1 MDINT
6 MESKLTLLDM
16 SAFLRPLETL
26 AVAPTSLYIT
36 GTLPKVRQPAVAIV
50 GTRRPSSYGKEV
62 TYQLAHALARKGVI
76 IVSGLAFGIDAI
88 AHRAAL
94 DAKGTTIA
102 VLAGGLDSIYPRS
115 HEGLARS
122 IVQSGGA
129 LVSEYPPGVKARQY
143 QFLARNRLVSGL
155 SDGVVVTEA
164 AERSGTLSTINHA
177 LDQNKEVFAVPGNI
191 NSILSIGPN
200 RFIAQGAHPVLSV
213 ESILEVIAPHIIVA
227 EQIPTL
233 TPAEHQ
239 LVSLIQQGIHD
250 GDVLQERST
259 LRTGEFLQ
267 TLTMLELNGHIRSI
281 GPNQWGTTV

>member
-1 MDINT
+1 
-6 MESKLTLLDM
+6 MESKLTLLDE
-16 SAFLRPLETL
+16 SAFLQPLEML

-36 GTLPKVRQPAVAIV
+36 GTLPSIRQPVVAIV

-62 TYQLAHALARKGVI
+62 TYQLAHALARKGII

-94 DAKGTTIA
+94 DAGGTTIA

-115 HEGLARS
+115 HKVLAQS

-129 LVSEYPPGVKARQY
+129 LMSEYPPGVKARQH

-191 NSILSIGPN
+191 TSLLSIGPN
-200 RFIAQGAHPVLSV
+200 RFIAQGAHPVLSA

-227 EQIPTL
+227 EQPPDL
-233 TPAEHQ
+233 APAEHQ
-239 LVSLIQQGIHD
+239 LISLIKQGMHD
-250 GDVLQERST
+250 GDALQQNST
-259 LRTGEFLQ
+259 LTTGEFLQ
-267 TLTMLELNGHIRSI
+267 TLTMLEINGHIRSV
-281 GPNQWGTTV
+281 GPNQWGATV

>member
-1 MDINT
+1 MK
-6 MESKLTLLDM
+6 SKLILLDT
-16 SAFLRPLETL
+16 SAFLRPLEML

-36 GTLPKVRQPAVAIV
+36 GTLPTVRQPVVAIV

-62 TYQLAHALARKGVI
+62 TYQLAYALASKGVV

-94 DAKGTTIA
+94 DAKGITIA
-102 VLAGGLDSIYPRS
+102 VLASGLDTIYPR
-115 HEGLARS
+115 HHKGLAES

-129 LVSEYPPGVKARQY
+129 LISEYPLGIAARQY

-191 NSILSIGPN
+191 TSLLSIGPN

-213 ESILEVIAPHIIVA
+213 ESILEVIAPHIVVT
-227 EQIPTL
+227 EQTPVL
-233 TPAEHQ
+233 TNAEHQ
-239 LVSLIQQGIHD
+239 LVSLIKQGIHD
-250 GDVLQERST
+250 GDALQEHST
-259 LRTGEFLQ
+259 LGTGEFLQ
-267 TLTMLELNGHIRSI
+267 ILTMLEVDGHIRSV
-281 GPNQWGTTV
+281 GPNQWGTTT

>member
-1 MDINT
+1 
-6 MESKLTLLDM
+6 MESKLTLLDT
-16 SAFLRPLETL
+16 STFLQPLEML

-36 GTLPKVRQPAVAIV
+36 GTLPEVRQPVVAIV

-94 DAKGTTIA
+94 DAKGMTIA
-102 VLAGGLDSIYPRS
+102 VLAGGLDNIYPRS
-115 HEGLARS
+115 HVGLAKS
-122 IVQSGGA
+122 IIQSGGA
-129 LVSEYPPGVKARQY
+129 LVSEYPHGIKARQY

-155 SDGVVVTEA
+155 SDGVIVTEA

-191 NSILSIGPN
+191 TSPLSIGPN

-213 ESILEVIAPHIIVA
+213 ESILEVIAPHIVVA
-227 EQIPTL
+227 EQAPIL
-233 TPAEHQ
+233 TDAEHQ
-239 LVSLIQQGIHD
+239 LVSLIKQGIHD
-250 GDVLQERST
+250 GDALREHST
-259 LRTGEFLQ
+259 LGTAEFLQ
-267 TLTMLELNGHIRSI
+267 TLTILEVNGHIRSV